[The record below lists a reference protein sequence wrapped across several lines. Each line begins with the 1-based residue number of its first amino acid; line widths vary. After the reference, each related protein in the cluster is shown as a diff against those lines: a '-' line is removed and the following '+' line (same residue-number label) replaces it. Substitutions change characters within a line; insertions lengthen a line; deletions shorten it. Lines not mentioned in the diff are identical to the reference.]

1 MSQITQLIQLFLG
14 PVPGHKFSGKLT
26 PFLTGIML
34 AFQEN
39 LFFRLSVTR
48 EIIRLSLSL
57 KGVPFGRVYFGTL
70 TDSNFLSYSAT
81 FFKGLVIIRSLC

>member
-14 PVPGHKFSGKLT
+14 PAPGHKFSGKLT

-48 EIIRLSLSL
+48 EFIRLSLL
-57 KGVPFGRVYFGTL
+57 KRGSFW
-70 TDSNFLSYSAT
+70 
-81 FFKGLVIIRSLC
+81 